1 MGKSAPVCRPS
12 FLSIS
17 DSERGR
23 KLSKLH
29 FQRRL
34 NMETNHSSHG
44 IVISGSGLW
53 TPPNVITN
61 EELVASYNAYVEKF
75 NADHA
80 ADIAAGRIDE
90 KPTSSERFIEKASG
104 IKSRYVYTREGILD
118 VDRMRPKFPERK
130 EEELSNQAEIAV
142 YAAREAMAAA
152 GKTASVIVACAYT
165 QRAYPAIAIEVQNE
179 LGIEGFGFDMLLAC
193 SAATFGLHR
202 AYDSLVSGSAKCVL
216 AINLELV
223 TPQVNF
229 RDRDSHFIF
238 GDVSTAVIMERAET
252 CTSANSYE
260 ILSTKALT
268 RYSINIRSNFGHMA
282 YANDVDPFGWD
293 KLFHQS
299 GRKVFEEV
307 SPVAAQHIS
316 DHLASLGLTPRDVTR
331 FWIHQANINMN
342 KMVMKQLLG
351 EEATEEVAPTILDR
365 YANTASAGSI
375 IAFNLY
381 NKDLK
386 KGDIGV
392 ICSFGAGYSVG
403 SLVVRKR

>member
-1 MGKSAPVCRPS
+1 MTTIP
-12 FLSIS
+12 
-17 DSERGR
+17 
-23 KLSKLH
+23 
-29 FQRRL
+29 
-34 NMETNHSSHG
+34 SSHK
-44 IVISGSGLW
+44 IVISGAGLW
-53 TPPNVITN
+53 TPANVITN
-61 EELVASYNAYVEKF
+61 EELVASYNLYAEKF

-80 ADIAAGRIDE
+80 AEIAAGKIEE
-90 KPTSSERFIEKASG
+90 KPLSSARFIEKTSG
-104 IKSRYVYTREGILD
+104 IKARYVYTRDGILD
-118 VDRMRPKFPERK
+118 IDRMRPKFPERK

-152 GKTASVIVACAYT
+152 GKTAADIDAVIVSCAYT
-165 QRAYPAIAIEVQNE
+165 QRAYPAIAIEVQHA

-216 AINLELV
+216 AINPELV

-238 GDVSTAVIMERAET
+238 GDVATAIIMERAET
-252 CTSANSYE
+252 CTSSNSYDV
-260 ILSTKALT
+260 LSTKALT

-307 SPVAAQHIS
+307 SPVAAKHIS
-316 DHLASLGLTPRDVTR
+316 DHLESLNLTPRDVKR
-331 FWIHQANINMN
+331 FWLHQANINMN
-342 KMVMKQLLG
+342 NMVVKQLLG
-351 EEATEEVAPTILDR
+351 ENVDADLIPIILDR

-375 IAFNLY
+375 IAFSLY
-381 NKDLK
+381 NSDMQT
-386 KGDIGV
+386 GDIGM

-403 SLVVRKR
+403 SLVLRKR

>member
-1 MGKSAPVCRPS
+1 MAT
-12 FLSIS
+12 I
-17 DSERGR
+17 
-23 KLSKLH
+23 
-29 FQRRL
+29 
-34 NMETNHSSHG
+34 HSPHR

-61 EELVASYNAYVEKF
+61 EELVASYNLYAEKF
-75 NADHA
+75 NSSHTAE
-80 ADIAAGRIDE
+80 IAAGKIEE
-90 KPTSSERFIEKASG
+90 KPLSSERFIEKASG

-118 VDRMRPKFPERK
+118 ISRMRPKFPERR

-152 GKTASVIVACAYT
+152 GKTASDIDAVIVACAYT

-202 AYDSLVSGSAKCVL
+202 AYDSLVSGSSKCVL
-216 AINLELV
+216 AINPELV

-229 RDRDSHFIF
+229 CDRDTHFIF
-238 GDVSTAVIMERAET
+238 GDVSTAVILERAET
-252 CTSANSYE
+252 CTSSNSYE
-260 ILSTKALT
+260 VLSTKAMT
-268 RYSINIRSNFGHMA
+268 KYSINIRSNFGHMS

-307 SPVAAQHIS
+307 SPVAARHIS
-316 DHLASLGLTPRDVTR
+316 EHLAGLGLKPSDIRR

-403 SLVVRKR
+403 SLVLRKR